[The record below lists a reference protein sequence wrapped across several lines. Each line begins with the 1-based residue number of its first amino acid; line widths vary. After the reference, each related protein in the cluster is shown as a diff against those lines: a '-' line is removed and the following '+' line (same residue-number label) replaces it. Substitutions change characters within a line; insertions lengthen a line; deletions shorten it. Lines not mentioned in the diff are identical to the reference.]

1 MLREHDSTATR
12 RDAIIDRQ
20 HDRPTSDRP
29 RRAMHHSIIASRREI
44 AAAPRLSICI
54 ALQLSTVVPVIS
66 GERRA
71 QRKRIYG

>member
-20 HDRPTSDRP
+20 RDRLTSDRP

-44 AAAPRLSICI
+44 APQLRDCRFL